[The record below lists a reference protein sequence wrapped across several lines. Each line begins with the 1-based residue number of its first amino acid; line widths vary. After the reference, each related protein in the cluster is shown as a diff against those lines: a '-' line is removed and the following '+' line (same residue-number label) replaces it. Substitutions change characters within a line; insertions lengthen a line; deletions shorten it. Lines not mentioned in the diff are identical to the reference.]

1 MKVLTF
7 IFEEVVQQARLSCIR
22 ISNNDELEEI
32 VMVFSFHVR
41 NVKDLRF
48 QVYLI

>member
-32 VMVFSFHVR
+32 AVR
-41 NVKDLRF
+41 HGDVAAGLGNYSD
-48 QVYLI
+48 